1 MIIYD
6 GIIESIQR
14 QGGVSV
20 VFKELIIRS
29 SNYQYMSYVDESM
42 ISESSKKYRLRFLER
57 YRSVSLKKINK
68 KKYLFHS
75 TYYRLCKDDIPIV
88 TTVHDFT
95 YEKYVKG
102 PAKWIHCWQKYRAI
116 KNSDIIICVSEN
128 TAKDLMKYCPVNRD
142 KLRVIYNGVSDSYY
156 PLFPKLKLTN
166 EVLFVG
172 ARGGYKNFDLAVR
185 ALSKLPDL
193 SLSIVGGGALNKS
206 EIQALE
212 SYLSNRYQWLGR
224 LTDEELNAAYNRAY
238 ALLYPSSYEGFGI
251 PVIEAMK
258 AGCPVVAVNKSSI
271 PEVAGDAA
279 FLVEEPTVDNLISA
293 LKEVDHRRPLL
304 VKKGLIQASKF
315 SWDKCFEETC
325 AVYKELI

>member
-1 MIIYD
+1 MVIYD

-20 VFKELIIRS
+20 VFKEIISRS
-29 SNYQYMSYVDESM
+29 SNYEYISYVDEST
-42 ISESSKKYRLRFLER
+42 ISESSKRYHLRFLER
-57 YRSVSLKKINK
+57 YRSVFLKKNK
-68 KKYLFHS
+68 EKKYIFHS

-102 PAKWIHCWQKYRAI
+102 PANWVHCWQKYRAI

-128 TAKDLMKYCPVNRD
+128 TAKDLMKYCPVDRD
-142 KLRVIYNGVSDSYY
+142 KLRVIYNGVSDSYS
-156 PLFPKLKLTN
+156 PILPKLELTN

-172 ARGGYKNFDLAVR
+172 ARGGYKNFDLAIR
-185 ALSKLPDL
+185 ALSNLPDL
-193 SLSIVGGGALNKS
+193 SLSIVGGGALSKL
-206 EIQALE
+206 EIKTLE
-212 SYLSNRYQWLGR
+212 SYIPNRYQWLGR
-224 LTDEELNAAYNRAY
+224 LTDEELNIAYNRSY

-279 FLVEEPTVDNLISA
+279 LLVDEPTVYNLTSA
-293 LKEVDHRRPLL
+293 LKEVHHRRPRL
-304 VKKGLIQASKF
+304 VKMGLKQASKF
-315 SWDKCFEETC
+315 SWDKCFKDTC